1 MQAFPDIESL
11 RHVCEDVKRHC
22 EYAGL
27 ATRPTIKFRG
37 TVKLHGT
44 NGGVR
49 IREDGGLV
57 AQGRNRE
64 LTIQNDNFGF
74 AHYVSSRGYAFDA
87 LRRFF
92 GLGNH
97 DVTFYGE
104 WCGQGIQKKV
114 AVSELPKHFVVF
126 AVYDHTDEVWVPL
139 FDYEFNDSVKELLN
153 EQNVWLITQA
163 PTYSVEI
170 DFNDPVPAAEV
181 ISQYTLQVEDECPW
195 GKFRGIEGGLGEGIV
210 WTSHDYPVHITFKS
224 KGEKHKKTGTE
235 RKHVEVD
242 PEKVASINALVD
254 LLLPE
259 WRLEQGFTYLR
270 ENNLPVANT
279 STGEY
284 LKWLAKDILK
294 EESDRI
300 AANPYPWKD
309 LQGYI
314 MRRGKEYFAAHLDEM
329 AGLKKAGDA

>member
-1 MQAFPDIESL
+1 MLPFPDTVSL
-11 RHVCEDVKRHC
+11 RHVCQEVTSHC
-22 EYAGL
+22 EY
-27 ATRPTIKFRG
+27 TNQTVKPTVKFRG

-44 NGGVR
+44 NAGVR
-49 IREDGGLV
+49 VHPDGRV
-57 AQGRNRE
+57 TAQGRTRE
-64 LTIQNDNFGF
+64 LNIQADSFGF
-74 AHYVSSRGYAFDA
+74 AHFVHGRGFVFDT

-97 DVTFYGE
+97 DVTFFGE
-104 WCGQGIQKKV
+104 WCGQGIQKGV
-114 AVSELPKHFVVF
+114 AVSSVPKHLVVF
-126 AVYDHTDEVWVPL
+126 SAFDHTDEVWIELPE
-139 FDYEFNDSVKELLN
+139 YEFNASVLETLN
-153 EQNVWLITQA
+153 SHNVWLITQA
-163 PTYSVEI
+163 PMYEVTI
-170 DFNDPVPAAEV
+170 DFNDPVPAAELV
-181 ISQYTLQVEDECPW
+181 SQYTLQVENECPW
-195 GKFRGIEGGLGEGIV
+195 GKLQGVSGMGEGIV
-210 WTSHDYPVHITFKS
+210 WISYDYPKRLRFKS
-224 KGEKHKKTGTE
+224 KGEKHKKVGTE
-235 RKHVEVD
+235 RKRAEVD

-259 WRLEQGFTYLR
+259 WRLEQGFSYLR